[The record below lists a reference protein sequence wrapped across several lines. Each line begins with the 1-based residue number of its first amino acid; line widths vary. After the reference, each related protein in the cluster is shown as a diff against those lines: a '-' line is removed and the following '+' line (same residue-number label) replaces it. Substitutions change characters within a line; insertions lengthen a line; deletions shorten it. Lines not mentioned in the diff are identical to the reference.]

1 MPCASRSYIF
11 FLPLFIHLTF
21 GAAACDALRR
31 HTTRSC
37 GVLHVT
43 RSDAEAAV
51 LAAGCAGTSGRMQ
64 KQLCCAA
71 GRCAATS
78 GRMQKQLCRAPG
90 CAGTSGR
97 MQKQLC
103 CAAGCCAATSGRMQ
117 MRLCRAAGCCAATS
131 GRMQMRLCCAAGC
144 CAATSGRMQMRL
156 CRAAGCCAATSGRM
170 QMRLCRAAGCAAAA
184 VGCGCWLSCLCWLCY
199 CCFVVICSL
208 PGWLGWERHR
218 RWRRVARSGACF
230 VTAPCRRSTC
240 PNQACPRLGPTSATP
255 DPKSECWDDI
265 QTCRKGLACMQHAI
279 KRVRTQKSRR

>member
-1 MPCASRSYIF
+1 MHQPIPHWLKRCHAPADPTLAQKMPCASRSYIF

-64 KQLCCAA
+64 KQLCC
-71 GRCAATS
+71 
-78 GRMQKQLCRAPG
+78 
-90 CAGTSGR
+90 
-97 MQKQLC
+97 
-103 CAAGCCAATSGRMQ
+103 
-117 MRLCRAAGCCAATS
+117 
-131 GRMQMRLCCAAGC
+131 
-144 CAATSGRMQMRL
+144 
-156 CRAAGCCAATSGRM
+156 AAGCCAATSGRM